1 MQTQMNLSDLV
12 KRANRNLKIRGRNQ
26 RFSITDFDKFKTNQS
41 RNRYLNKL
49 KRTASGQIFKDES
62 ITYKNNLIQAIMRR
76 WGYDPAVF
84 IGRRQ
89 DGPINRLNVQRLN
102 YLKGLIPPELHAT
115 VTIIFSLTQEQ
126 IELLERK
133 SAENLIQYQYY
144 IGIQSGEQDETL
156 RSLLNRGDIVDKG
169 FFDQVFRRISGNE
182 FNV

>member
-1 MQTQMNLSDLV
+1 MNLSDLV

-26 RFSITDFDKFKTNQS
+26 RFAITDFDKFKTNQS

-49 KRTASGQIFKDES
+49 KRTASGQLFKDES
-62 ITYKNNLIQAIMRR
+62 IIYKNNLIASIMRR
-76 WGYDPAVF
+76 WGYDPAIF

-89 DGPINRLNVQRLN
+89 DGVTNRLNVQRLN
-102 YLKGLIPPELHAT
+102 YLKGLIPPELHAI
-115 VTIIFSLTQEQ
+115 VIIIFSLTQEQ

-156 RSLLNRGDIVDKG
+156 RSLLNRGDIVEKG
-169 FFDQVFRRISGNE
+169 FFDQAFRRISGNE